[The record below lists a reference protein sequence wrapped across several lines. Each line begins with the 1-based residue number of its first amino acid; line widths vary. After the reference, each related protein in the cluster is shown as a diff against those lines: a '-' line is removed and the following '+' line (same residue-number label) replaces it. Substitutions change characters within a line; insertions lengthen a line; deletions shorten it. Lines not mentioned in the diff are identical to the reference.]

1 MLRGTK
7 YSALTVLILKPIPF
21 LKDIMVLLREIKLT
35 YKTIEKYK
43 TMEENEYQPGKFG
56 LGIHEEKTGFL
67 RW

>member
-56 LGIHEEKTGFL
+56 LGIREEKTVFL